1 MTVDVVGAA
10 TVEDADTVAFSIANS
25 PLTKTAIFGHDA
37 NWGRIAAAAG
47 KCGVAFDQYACDID
61 LMGVPVLRA
70 GLPVPMDEEDMLR
83 RFEQPEIPIVISL
96 GAGTA
101 CSRVWTC
108 DLTHEYVTINGDY
121 RT

>member
-1 MTVDVVGAA
+1 MRRCDNSL
-10 TVEDADTVAFSIANS
+10 DT
-25 PLTKTAIFGHDA
+25 
-37 NWGRIAAAAG
+37 
-47 KCGVAFDQYACDID
+47 C
-61 LMGVPVLRA
+61 
-70 GLPVPMDEEDMLR
+70 MLR